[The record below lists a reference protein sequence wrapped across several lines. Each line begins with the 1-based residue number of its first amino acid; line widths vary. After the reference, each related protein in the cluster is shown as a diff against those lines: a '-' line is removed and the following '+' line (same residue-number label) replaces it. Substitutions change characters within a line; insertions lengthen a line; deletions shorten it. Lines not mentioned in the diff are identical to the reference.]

1 MRHCANP
8 FISFTFSRCPRCS
21 AEITFKTD
29 PQNSDYVAENG
40 VSRNFEPWRG
50 DDGTVVAADDDAE
63 EQEDAMASLESRTL
77 DSKREME
84 IMDALDEIRTRNA
97 RSERVSVDDVLDRYS
112 NEIKEQVQ
120 ERLSAEEQRD
130 EEEAAAAFKSADGIS
145 VRKVTSS
152 APPVSAIDLVRQQRS
167 QADQTEIASPV
178 SSSSSFGKQS
188 AFSKRKLD
196 NGPASNSFGIFVKKK
211 KVDLPSTPSTHTPPK
226 AASNNNALSMLA
238 SYSDDDSGSD

>member
-1 MRHCANP
+1 
-8 FISFTFSRCPRCS
+8 
-21 AEITFKTD
+21 
-29 PQNSDYVAENG
+29 

-50 DDGTVVAADDDAE
+50 DDGTVVDDDDAE

-120 ERLSAEEQRD
+120 ERLTAEEQRD

-145 VRKVTSS
+145 VRKVASS

-167 QADQTEIASPV
+167 QADQTDTTPA
-178 SSSSSFGKQS
+178 SFGKQS

-196 NGPASNSFGIFVKKK
+196 NGPASNSFGIVVKKK
-211 KVDLPSTPSTHTPPK
+211 KGDTTESSSTHTPPK
-226 AASNNNALSMLA
+226 PPSKNNALSMLA
-238 SYSDDDSGSD
+238 SYSDDDSESD